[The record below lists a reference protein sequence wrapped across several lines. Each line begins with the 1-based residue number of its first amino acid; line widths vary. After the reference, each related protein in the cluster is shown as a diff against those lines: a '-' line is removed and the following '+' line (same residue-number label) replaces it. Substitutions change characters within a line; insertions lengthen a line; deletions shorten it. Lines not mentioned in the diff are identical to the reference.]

1 MALTEF
7 HIVLLYSDR
16 IAAMSIL
23 NESLVYEEILPL
35 VSTEPVDG
43 NEADFA
49 KETRGDSPC
58 AYS

>member
-1 MALTEF
+1 MTLTEF

-23 NESLVYEEILPL
+23 NESLVYEEVLPL
-35 VSTEPVDG
+35 VRTSPMDL
-43 NEADFA
+43 NDADFV
-49 KETRGDSPC
+49 KETWGNSPG

>member
-35 VSTEPVDG
+35 VST
-43 NEADFA
+43 
-49 KETRGDSPC
+49 
-58 AYS
+58 